1 MEMNSNWFLRMLFQ
15 LDVEPNLIYTHQGK
29 SRWHTCIGSY
39 ISPVLTYLLGTMCH
53 VLCHHCLHVF
63 QKVPSHWKWIGPCE
77 AIKILH
83 PWKMNMEPKNHP
95 IERESHLPN
104 LHSWVP
110 CSDSRVST
118 FCLKILQASLNARWW
133 FPKLW
138 STEGKCFFFTE
149 LPSCYSKNHSSLDSR
164 DEWFLMENVA
174 VFGERKKKH
183 MLSTLRKHNHYM
195 GVSKNRGTP
204 IGWFTMENPKTLLK
218 RMIWGYHYFRKP
230 PYDNKLCNN
239 VK

>member
-1 MEMNSNWFLRMLFQ
+1 
-15 LDVEPNLIYTHQGK
+15 
-29 SRWHTCIGSY
+29 
-39 ISPVLTYLLGTMCH
+39 
-53 VLCHHCLHVF
+53 
-63 QKVPSHWKWIGPCE
+63 
-77 AIKILH
+77 
-83 PWKMNMEPKNHP
+83 
-95 IERESHLPN
+95 
-104 LHSWVP
+104 
-110 CSDSRVST
+110 
-118 FCLKILQASLNARWW
+118 
-133 FPKLW
+133 
-138 STEGKCFFFTE
+138 
-149 LPSCYSKNHSSLDSR
+149 
-164 DEWFLMENVA
+164 MENVA